1 MAAQASMAELFGSD
15 SEDEGEERQPAA
27 PAGEAT
33 GDAGGDDADAASDL
47 FGSDDDDDG
56 EEAPAVGPLP
66 NSAAPVTFAI
76 PSMPRPSADSK
87 VSARCHAPTL
97 ANYRDTAHL
106 VKCSR
111 THCCVVCGLRTM
123 AQLFLVRLPNTNLLG
138 IQSRPF
144 DPETFEEEEQ
154 VEEEEDGGKTRV
166 ENVIRWRETR
176 ETGERQSNA
185 RVVTWSD
192 GSMTLH
198 VGSEVLVAQQVPIP
212 EGTTHLFTRHQ
223 GSHLE
228 CHGVL
233 KHKLTLAPASRDS
246 KAHQALTHK
255 IARVHTKGQK
265 MQFHSTTEDPA
276 AKHEAR
282 QRDYDDKKR
291 LMARQASH
299 RARADDYADAAPLT
313 ADFLDAADD
322 DDLDGNLG
330 ALKAQFK
337 NRKRGGPSG
346 ARSSGGSSRRR
357 SGGGSRRRN
366 DDEDDEDEDDEDEDD
381 DEEEDEGDPAEMDGF
396 IVGDEDEDEEDA
408 ESSDDERL
416 AKTKKGKASKKRKKA
431 RLADEDSDE

>member
-1 MAAQASMAELFGSD
+1 
-15 SEDEGEERQPAA
+15 
-27 PAGEAT
+27 
-33 GDAGGDDADAASDL
+33 
-47 FGSDDDDDG
+47 
-56 EEAPAVGPLP
+56 
-66 NSAAPVTFAI
+66 
-76 PSMPRPSADSK
+76 
-87 VSARCHAPTL
+87 
-97 ANYRDTAHL
+97 
-106 VKCSR
+106 
-111 THCCVVCGLRTM
+111 M

-166 ENVIRWRETR
+166 ENVIRWRESR

-366 DDEDDEDEDDEDEDD
+366 DDEDDEDEEDEDEDD
-381 DEEEDEGDPAEMDGF
+381 EEEEDEGDPAEMDGF

>member
-1 MAAQASMAELFGSD
+1 
-15 SEDEGEERQPAA
+15 
-27 PAGEAT
+27 
-33 GDAGGDDADAASDL
+33 
-47 FGSDDDDDG
+47 
-56 EEAPAVGPLP
+56 
-66 NSAAPVTFAI
+66 
-76 PSMPRPSADSK
+76 
-87 VSARCHAPTL
+87 
-97 ANYRDTAHL
+97 
-106 VKCSR
+106 
-111 THCCVVCGLRTM
+111 M

-166 ENVIRWRETR
+166 ENVIRWRESR

-212 EGTTHLFTRHQ
+212 EGTTHLYTRHQ

-291 LMARQASH
+291 LMARQAQ
-299 RARADDYADAAPLT
+299 PI
-313 ADFLDAADD
+313 
-322 DDLDGNLG
+322 
-330 ALKAQFK
+330 
-337 NRKRGGPSG
+337 PS
-346 ARSSGGSSRRR
+346 
-357 SGGGSRRRN
+357 
-366 DDEDDEDEDDEDEDD
+366 
-381 DEEEDEGDPAEMDGF
+381 EGE
-396 IVGDEDEDEEDA
+396 
-408 ESSDDERL
+408 
-416 AKTKKGKASKKRKKA
+416 
-431 RLADEDSDE
+431 